1 MADFPAPQ
9 SAPATA
15 TAPVSAGVLAY
26 ALFAIAAVLEI
37 AKTGFLAPA
46 PFMTII
52 SESVPSLFSTCAI
65 ATTSAIGAI
74 TRIKSGT
81 ISPVMPTNTRMV

>member
-1 MADFPAPQ
+1 MADYPAPQ
-9 SAPATA
+9 SAPGTA

-46 PFMTII
+46 A
-52 SESVPSLFSTCAI
+52 VPDDHRHHRGDHLLREA
-65 ATTSAIGAI
+65 
-74 TRIKSGT
+74 R
-81 ISPVMPTNTRMV
+81 